1 MNYKLVEINKENQA
15 ILVDV
20 DGWSIWIDYWKENE
34 EEGYLW
40 DFNQYIFY
48 NWKGYMLTRDKKTM
62 QAQEKIKEDI
72 ENFDCF
78 MDSIFYDYADKL

>member
-1 MNYKLVEINKENQA
+1 MNNYKLVEIDKENNA

-40 DFNQYIFY
+40 DFNQFIFY
-48 NWKGYMLTRDKKTM
+48 EYSLRDRKTK
-62 QAQEKIKEDI
+62 QAQEKARQDI
-72 ENFDCF
+72 EGFDYF
-78 MDSIFYDYADKL
+78 MDCVFNDYADKL